1 MDAEQTHVA
10 TMKHPQQQACCSRDC
25 KPVPG
30 LSSARCNI
38 AEKHWEAYQARLVS
52 LNIFCD
58 LNRAREYDKHLYKS
72 GWLSFRSRS
81 LSVSCRRTG
90 AHMKSHSEHRASP
103 APQPLCWTLSAA
115 TPPSAHAIALTS
127 TVAELHS
134 ASEIPL
140 LLKSLLYFFLR
151 LCWWSISNELKIVSA
166 FLADF
171 FFNQV
176 GKCPPFISANQL
188 HLLRSSNSEH
198 TMVFSNQI
206 HHVKVRAV
214 VVHLNH
220 MVRLQI

>member
-10 TMKHPQQQACCSRDC
+10 TMKHPHQQACCSRDC

-90 AHMKSHSEHRASP
+90 AHMKSHFEHRASP

-115 TPPSAHAIALTS
+115 TPPSARAIALTS

-140 LLKSLLYFFLR
+140 LLKSLLYFFFKVMLMKYIQWVKN
-151 LCWWSISNELKIVSA
+151 CVSFPCR
-166 FLADF
+166 FLF
-171 FFNQV
+171 
-176 GKCPPFISANQL
+176 
-188 HLLRSSNSEH
+188 
-198 TMVFSNQI
+198 
-206 HHVKVRAV
+206 
-214 VVHLNH
+214 
-220 MVRLQI
+220 